1 MKKIVFYG
9 SGNISQALISGLISA
24 GYKKNLIEFIDRNK
38 INSRKTKKLGPTKT
52 NLKTI
57 DSDSIIFLGVKPKD
71 AISAYAEI
79 YTAIKKPKI
88 VSLVAGIKS
97 NKYLS
102 KSKDVELIRA
112 MPNTSSQFNKGI
124 TAICNCNANKT
135 TFNQVSSIFKKVG
148 TTIDITEENKIDDF
162 TGLIGSGPAYFFY
175 LLKVY
180 EKRILKLCDGDESKK
195 DTIIC
200 NLLEGVSY
208 SINDNSNL
216 DELITSV
223 ASKKGTTEAGLKS
236 FKSSKLSQN
245 FDKGIAAAI
254 KRAKNISVEF

>member
-9 SGNISQALISGLISA
+9 SGNISQALISGLLSA

-38 INSRKTKKLGPTKT
+38 INSRKTKKLGATKT

-57 DSDSIIFLGVKPKD
+57 DTKSIIFLGVKPKD
-71 AISAYAEI
+71 AMNAYAEI
-79 YTAIKKPKI
+79 CAVVKKPKI

-102 KSKDVELIRA
+102 KSKGVELIRA

-148 TTIDITEENKIDDF
+148 TTIDIAKENKIDDF

-180 EKRILKLCDGDESKK
+180 EKRILKLCDGDKSKK

-208 SINDNSNL
+208 SINDNSDL
-216 DELITSV
+216 DELIASV

-245 FDKGIAAAI
+245 FEKGIAAAI
-254 KRAKNISVEF
+254 KRAKDISVEF

>member
-9 SGNISQALISGLISA
+9 SGNISQALISGLLSA

-38 INSRKTKKLGPTKT
+38 INSRKTKKLGATKT

-57 DSDSIIFLGVKPKD
+57 DTRSIIFLGVKPKD
-71 AISAYAEI
+71 AMNAYAEI
-79 YTAIKKPKI
+79 CAVVKKPKI

-102 KSKDVELIRA
+102 ESKDVELIRA

-148 TTIDITEENKIDDF
+148 TTVDITKENQIDDF

-180 EKRILKLCDGDESKK
+180 EKRILKLCDGDKSKK

-208 SINDNSNL
+208 
-216 DELITSV
+216 
-223 ASKKGTTEAGLKS
+223 
-236 FKSSKLSQN
+236 
-245 FDKGIAAAI
+245 
-254 KRAKNISVEF
+254 

>member
-9 SGNISQALISGLISA
+9 SGNISQALISGLLSA

-38 INSRKTKKLGPTKT
+38 INSRKTKKLGATKN

-57 DSDSIIFLGVKPKD
+57 DTKSIIFLGVKPKD
-71 AISAYAEI
+71 AMNAYAEI
-79 YTAIKKPKI
+79 CAVVKKPKI

-102 KSKDVELIRA
+102 VSKDVELIRA
-112 MPNTSSQFNKGI
+112 MPNTSAKFNKGI
-124 TAICNCNANKT
+124 TAIYNCNAAKT
-135 TFNQVSSIFKKVG
+135 TFNHVSLLCKKVG
-148 TTIDITEENKIDDF
+148 TIIEITEESKIDDF

-180 EKRILKLCDGDESKK
+180 EKRILKLCDGDKSKK
-195 DTIIC
+195 DIIIC
-200 NLLEGVSY
+200 NLLEGVTH
-208 SINDNSNL
+208 SIRDNNNL
-216 DELITSV
+216 DELIASV

-245 FDKGIAAAI
+245 FEKGISSAI
-254 KRAKNISVEF
+254 KRARDISGEY

>member
-1 MKKIVFYG
+1 MK
-9 SGNISQALISGLISA
+9 
-24 GYKKNLIEFIDRNK
+24 
-38 INSRKTKKLGPTKT
+38 T
-52 NLKTI
+52 
-57 DSDSIIFLGVKPKD
+57 PKR
-71 AISAYAEI
+71 
-79 YTAIKKPKI
+79 KPKI
-88 VSLVAGIKS
+88 VPLVAGIKS

-102 KSKDVELIRA
+102 ESEGVELIRA

-148 TTIDITEENKIDDF
+148 TTIDITKENKIDDF

-180 EKRILKLCDGDESKK
+180 EKRILKLCDGDKSKK

-216 DELITSV
+216 DELIASV

-245 FDKGIAAAI
+245 FEKGIAAAI
-254 KRAKNISVEF
+254 KRAKDISVEF

>member
-9 SGNISQALISGLISA
+9 SGNISQALISGLISS
-24 GYKKNLIEFIDRNK
+24 GYKKSFIEFIDRNK
-38 INSRKTKKLGPTKT
+38 INSRKTKKLGAPKT
-52 NLKTI
+52 NLKAI
-57 DSDSIIFLGVKPKD
+57 DSKSIIFLGVKPKD
-71 AISAYAEI
+71 AMSAYIEI
-79 YTAIKKPKI
+79 CSVIKKPKI

-102 KSKDVELIRA
+102 QYKDVELIRA
-112 MPNTSSQFNKGI
+112 MTNTSSQFNKGI
-124 TAICNCNANKT
+124 TAIYNCSANKT
-135 TFNQVSSIFKKVG
+135 AFNQVSSIFKKLG
-148 TTIDITEENKIDDF
+148 TTIDITKENKIDDF

-180 EKRILKLCDGDESKK
+180 EKRILKLCDGDKSKK
-195 DTIIC
+195 DNIIC
-200 NLLEGVSY
+200 NLLEGVSH

-216 DELITSV
+216 DELIASV

-245 FDKGIAAAI
+245 FEKGIAAAI
-254 KRAKNISVEF
+254 KRAKDISVEF

>member
-9 SGNISQALISGLISA
+9 SGNISQALISGLISS
-24 GYKKNLIEFIDRNK
+24 GFKKSFIEFIDRNK
-38 INSRKTKKLGPTKT
+38 INSRKTKKLGATKT
-52 NLKTI
+52 NLKAI
-57 DSDSIIFLGVKPKD
+57 DSKSIIFLGVKPTD
-71 AISAYAEI
+71 AMSAYIEI
-79 YTAIKKPKI
+79 CSVIKKPKI

-102 KSKDVELIRA
+102 HYKDVELIRA
-112 MPNTSSQFNKGI
+112 MTNTSSQFNKGI
-124 TAICNCNANKT
+124 TAIYNCSANKT
-135 TFNQVSSIFKKVG
+135 AFNQVSSIFKKLG
-148 TTIDITEENKIDDF
+148 TTIDITKENKIDDF

-180 EKRILKLCDGDESKK
+180 EKRILKLCDGDKSKK
-195 DTIIC
+195 DNIIC
-200 NLLEGVSY
+200 NLLEGVSH

-216 DELITSV
+216 DELIASV

-245 FDKGIAAAI
+245 FEKGIAAAI
-254 KRAKNISVEF
+254 KRAKDISVEF

>member
-1 MKKIVFYG
+1 MNKIVFYG
-9 SGNISQALISGLISA
+9 SGNISQAILSGLISS
-24 GYKKNLIEFIDRNK
+24 GYGKNLIEFVDRNK
-38 INSRKTKKLGPTKT
+38 INSQRTKKLGAKKTK
-52 NLKTI
+52 LECI
-57 DSDSIIFLGVKPKD
+57 DPKSIIFLGVKPKD
-71 AISAYAEI
+71 AIKAFDEI
-79 YTAIKKPKI
+79 CSVIKKPKI

-102 KSKDVELIRA
+102 IYKDVEFIRA
-112 MPNTSSQFNKGI
+112 MPNTSSKYNKGI
-124 TAICNCNANKT
+124 TAIYNCNARKT
-135 TFNQVSSIFKKVG
+135 TFNRVSIIFKKVG
-148 TTIDITEENKIDDF
+148 TTVDITKEDKIDDF

-180 EKRILKLCDGDESKK
+180 EKRILKLCDGDKSKK
-195 DTIIC
+195 ETIIC

-216 DELITSV
+216 DELIASV

-245 FDKGIAAAI
+245 FEKGIAAAI
-254 KRAKNISVEF
+254 KRAKDISVEF

>member
-9 SGNISQALISGLISA
+9 SGNISQALISGLISS
-24 GYKKNLIEFIDRNK
+24 GYKKSFIEFIDRNK
-38 INSRKTKKLGPTKT
+38 INSRKTKKLGATKT
-52 NLKTI
+52 NLKAI
-57 DSDSIIFLGVKPKD
+57 DSKSIIFLGVKPKD
-71 AISAYAEI
+71 AMSAYIEI
-79 YTAIKKPKI
+79 CSVIKKPII

-102 KSKDVELIRA
+102 QYKDVELIRA
-112 MPNTSSQFNKGI
+112 MTNTSSQFNKGI
-124 TAICNCNANKT
+124 TAIYNCSANKT
-135 TFNQVSSIFKKVG
+135 AFNQVSSIFKKLG
-148 TTIDITEENKIDDF
+148 TTIDITKENKIDDF

-180 EKRILKLCDGDESKK
+180 EKRILKLCDGDKSKK
-195 DTIIC
+195 DNIIC
-200 NLLEGVSY
+200 YLLEGVSH

-216 DELITSV
+216 DELIASV

-245 FDKGIAAAI
+245 FEKGIAAAI
-254 KRAKNISVEF
+254 KRAKDISVEF

>member
-9 SGNISQALISGLISA
+9 SGNISQALISGLISS
-24 GYKKNLIEFIDRNK
+24 GFKKSFIEFIDRNK
-38 INSRKTKKLGPTKT
+38 INSRKTKKLGATKT
-52 NLKTI
+52 NLKAI
-57 DSDSIIFLGVKPKD
+57 DSKSIIFLGVKPKD
-71 AISAYAEI
+71 AMSAYIEI
-79 YTAIKKPKI
+79 CSVIKKPII

-102 KSKDVELIRA
+102 QYKDVELIRA
-112 MPNTSSQFNKGI
+112 MTNTSSQFNKGI
-124 TAICNCNANKT
+124 TAIYNCSANKT
-135 TFNQVSSIFKKVG
+135 AFNQVSSIFKKLG
-148 TTIDITEENKIDDF
+148 TTIDITKENKIDDF

-180 EKRILKLCDGDESKK
+180 EKRILKLCDGDKSKK
-195 DTIIC
+195 DNIIC
-200 NLLEGVSY
+200 YLLEGVSH

-216 DELITSV
+216 DELIASV

-245 FDKGIAAAI
+245 FEKGIAAAI
-254 KRAKNISVEF
+254 KRAKDISVEF